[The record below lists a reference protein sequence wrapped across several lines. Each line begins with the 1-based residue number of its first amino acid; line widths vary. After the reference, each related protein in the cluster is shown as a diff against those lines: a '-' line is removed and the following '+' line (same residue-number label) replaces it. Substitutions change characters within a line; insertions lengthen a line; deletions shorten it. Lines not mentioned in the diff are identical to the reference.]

1 MGLSAQGHASR
12 VLIAGA
18 GPVGLSCAL
27 FLTRSGIPVS
37 VFEAENELPEDMRA
51 STFHPATLDVLEDS
65 HVVGELLKCG
75 VVCRKWQYRNHENGD
90 CAVFDL
96 DVLRDRTSHPYR
108 LQCEQFHLTRAICA
122 KLRDNRL
129 FSLEF
134 GTPVT
139 NATQAG
145 ESVEVEVEG
154 LDGTRRVKGS
164 YVIGAD
170 GAGSLVRKVMGMDLK
185 GETYPATSLTVAVRY
200 PFDKHIKGL
209 LPVNYCWTRESHF
222 SMMQLKNVWR
232 VGFSP
237 KAGQS
242 HEDALKSEQIQAR
255 LQEIH
260 PKEGSYDIA
269 HAGAYTIHRRVAA
282 SFRVGRMILAGD
294 AAHLNSPAGGMGMNS
309 GIHDARN
316 LCDKLTEIIL
326 HKAEESLLD
335 RYSRQRRSIA
345 MEEVQVRADTN
356 YRRHRAKGEMKRAR
370 VWAELKRVTS
380 DRQLMTDY
388 LMQSSMLQSLKNAEL
403 IA

>member
-1 MGLSAQGHASR
+1 MPGVDR

-37 VFEAENELPEDMRA
+37 VFEAQSELSEDMRA
-51 STFHPATLDVLEDS
+51 STFHPATLDVLADS
-65 HVVGELLKCG
+65 HVVGELLKRG

-96 DVLRDRTSHPYR
+96 DALRDRTSHPYR
-108 LQCEQFHLTRAICA
+108 LQCEQFHLTRAIGA
-122 KLRDNRL
+122 KLKNNNL
-129 FSLEF
+129 FSLQF

-139 NATQAG
+139 HVSQSEEG
-145 ESVEVEVEG
+145 VEAEVEG
-154 LDGTRRVKGS
+154 RQGTRIVRGS

-185 GETYPATSLTVAVRY
+185 GETYPLTSLTVAVRF
-200 PFDKHIKGL
+200 PFDEHIKGL
-209 LPVNYCWTRESHF
+209 LPVNYCWTKDSHF
-222 SMMQLKNVWR
+222 SMMQLKKVWR

-242 HEDALKSEQIQAR
+242 HEEALKSEQIQAR

-260 PKEGSYDIA
+260 PKEGPYEIA
-269 HAGAYTIHRRVAA
+269 HAGAYAIHRRIAGG
-282 SFRVGRMILAGD
+282 FRVGRMILAGD
-294 AAHLNSPAGGMGMNS
+294 AAHLNSPTGGMGMNS

-326 HKAEESLLD
+326 NEGEESLLD

-345 MEEVQVRADTN
+345 LDDVQVRADRN
-356 YRRHRAKGEMKRAR
+356 FRRHRIRGDRNRAR
-370 VWAELKRVTS
+370 AWAELKRITS
-380 DRQLMTDY
+380 DRQLMIDS

>member
-1 MGLSAQGHASR
+1 M
-12 VLIAGA
+12 
-18 GPVGLSCAL
+18 

-37 VFEAENELPEDMRA
+37 VFEAESELSEDMRA
-51 STFHPATLDVLEDS
+51 STFHAATLDVLDDS
-65 HVVGELLKCG
+65 DVVGELLEHG
-75 VVCRKWQYRNHENGD
+75 VICRKWQYRNHENGD

-108 LQCEQFHLTRAICA
+108 LQCEQFHLTRAICS
-122 KLRDNRL
+122 KLKGNNL
-129 FSLEF
+129 FSLQF
-134 GTPVT
+134 GAPVT
-139 NATQAG
+139 HVSQSEEG
-145 ESVEVEVEG
+145 VEAQVEG
-154 LDGTRRVKGS
+154 RHGTRILKGS
-164 YVIGAD
+164 YLIGAD

-185 GETYPATSLTVAVRY
+185 GETYPLTSLTVAVRY
-200 PFDKHIKGL
+200 PFDEHIKGL
-209 LPVNYCWTRESHF
+209 LPVNYCWSKDSHF
-222 SMMQLKNVWR
+222 SMMQLKQVWR

-242 HEDALKSEQIQAR
+242 HEDALRPEQIQAR

-260 PKEGSYDIA
+260 PKAGPYEIA
-269 HAGAYTIHRRVAA
+269 HAGAYTIHRRIAD

-294 AAHLNSPAGGMGMNS
+294 AAHLNSPSGGMGMNS

-316 LCDKLTEIIL
+316 LCDKLSGIIL
-326 HKAEESLLD
+326 NKGEESLLD

-345 MEEVQVRADTN
+345 LDDVQVRADRN
-356 YRRHRAKGEMKRAR
+356 YRRHRIRGDRNRAR

-380 DRQLMTDY
+380 DRQLMIDF